1 MLCTIA
7 SMRALLL
14 LGLLIATSLSL
25 PSPASAQGWGTLGL
39 EEESKDAPAKPE
51 PRGVLRF
58 DPHRVASPQALLEAL
73 WRVDWWITNS
83 ARLFTPDQARAE
95 ILEVHLDLL
104 EDWLTGLD
112 TSLLRQEVRETHF
125 DPAITFTERV
135 FLTWDI
141 VPDNAILWQ
150 QTRDQALDDLRLQ
163 RPAQALARYRNFRE
177 AHIIG
182 ANPDQVLLFLRHMG
196 AARVRAGGPAWRQE
210 CLALYRQE
218 VAALLGEYPQ
228 FQGMSEYGMRSGI
241 LETLYEA
248 PTIRHRVWRI
258 RALLDLL
265 TASGSEGYQT
275 LLDYQAMEG
284 EAAFLPYP
292 EKVALDGGG
301 LGLPLLRELLDDPT
315 LPPHRRKGLLAVALE
330 HAQQPVSN
338 SLTLPRD
345 LLKGKVTLYP
355 YSQDDRA
362 WLEAAFRDFLLAGDI
377 VGGTLDPVFVGDS
390 GPKLPTSLRQAATLL
405 LELADPLAEVD
416 RLLESGDPSA
426 QAVALAT
433 LSLALEEGSS
443 FAPDEWLGTEEAYNE
458 VVTPFLEAGAV
469 PELRDLALLVL
480 TQLAQSPMP
489 LQGTRAVQATTH
501 IALCEAL
508 VTDALPARADL
519 ARVMALSWYRR
530 GIGLDLLRE
539 YVPAIRDYAAKVDA
553 TRLSLDAILDL
564 LAFARGLDAT
574 AEVGTSAA
582 ALFPPEQHLGFIDQA
597 LDRMSLFHRVV
608 GLEEVMADLELLLQQ
623 GMQLSPATSKGLI
636 GLLNYRESLMIH
648 PDVALAME
656 AMLAEAL

>member
-7 SMRALLL
+7 FMRTLLL
-14 LGLLIATSLSL
+14 LSLLIATSLSL
-25 PSPASAQGWGTLGL
+25 PTPVTAQGWGTLGL
-39 EEESKDAPAKPE
+39 EEESTTTHEKAE
-51 PRGVLRF
+51 PRDVLRF
-58 DPHRVASPQALLEAL
+58 NPHQVASPNALLEAL

-83 ARLFTPDQARAE
+83 ARLFTPDQARGE

-112 TSLLRQEVRETHF
+112 TGLLRQEVRETHF

-141 VPDNAILWQ
+141 VPDNATLWQ

-177 AHIIG
+177 AHTIG
-182 ANPDQVLLFLRHMG
+182 ANPDQVLLFLRHIG
-196 AARVRAGGPAWRQE
+196 AARLRAGGPAWRQE

-265 TASGSEGYQT
+265 TASGPEGYQT
-275 LLDYQAMEG
+275 LLDYQTSEG

-292 EKVALDGGG
+292 EKFALDGGG

-345 LLKGKVTLYP
+345 LLRGKVSLYP
-355 YSQDDRA
+355 YSQEDRA

-377 VGGTLDPVFVGDS
+377 AGGELDPVFVGDS

-416 RLLESGDPSA
+416 RLLGSGDPSA

-501 IALCEAL
+501 IALCEPL
-508 VTDALPARADL
+508 LTDALPARVDL
-519 ARVMALSWYRR
+519 ARVLALSWYRR
-530 GIGLDLLRE
+530 GISIDLLHD
-539 YVPAIRDYAAKVDA
+539 YVPAVRGYAAQVDA

-564 LAFARGLDAT
+564 LAFARAMDTTSGWEPGSTLLLTPDQRLGL
-574 AEVGTSAA
+574 
-582 ALFPPEQHLGFIDQA
+582 IDQA
-597 LDRMSLFHRVV
+597 FDRMSLFHRVV
-608 GLEEVMADLELLLQQ
+608 GLEEVMAELELLVSR
-623 GMQLSPATSKGLI
+623 GSQLTPATIQGLTA
-636 GLLNYRESLMIH
+636 LLNYRESLMIH
-648 PDVALAME
+648 PDLAQAME
-656 AMLAEAL
+656 ALLAEAP